1 MFVKFWSLS
10 GFRLTEIACITVASH
25 ACVFRGALISSLKNE
40 SPPPPPPPK
49 KTPALEASITGDL

>member
-25 ACVFRGALISSLKNE
+25 ACVFREARISSLKNE
-40 SPPPPPPPK
+40 PPPPPPK
-49 KTPALEASITGDL
+49 KKTPAWEASIIGDL

>member
-40 SPPPPPPPK
+40 SPPPPQK
-49 KTPALEASITGDL
+49 KTPALEAIITGDL

>member
-40 SPPPPPPPK
+40 FPPPPKK
-49 KTPALEASITGDL
+49 KTPALEASVTGDL